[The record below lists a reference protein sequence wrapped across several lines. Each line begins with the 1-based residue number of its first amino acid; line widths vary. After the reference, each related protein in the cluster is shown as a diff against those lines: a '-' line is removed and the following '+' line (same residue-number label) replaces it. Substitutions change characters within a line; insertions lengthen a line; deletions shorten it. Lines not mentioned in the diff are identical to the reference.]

1 MISIYFYNTILLV
14 YLMQKKAIIASVFIF
29 VAIIASF
36 GFGNAIGQNTTSM
49 YPNDTE
55 TIEEFEQIEGN
66 NTQVFENDTNIS
78 NPTNN
83 LEDSLAINENE
94 SN

>member
-1 MISIYFYNTILLV
+1 MY
-14 YLMQKKAIIASVFIF
+14 KKAIIASVFTFLAVI
-29 VAIIASF
+29 VSF

-66 NTQVFENDTNIS
+66 NTQIFENDTNIS

-83 LEDSLAINENE
+83 IEDSLAINENE